1 VFAQKKLSDAHV
13 ASIMHI
19 RQMVNIGS
27 RMLEPP
33 QYLWEEPEHERL
45 FKEVEAVFAIKRRV
59 QIMNRKLDI
68 GDTHIQVISKY
79 LSEKKGWATEIIIIA
94 LIATELFFLL
104 ANKSTRWQNITYWE
118 LIEAIP
124 HLAGAD
130 IFK

>member
-1 VFAQKKLSDAHV
+1 
-13 ASIMHI
+13 MHI
-19 RQMVNIGS
+19 RQMVIIGS